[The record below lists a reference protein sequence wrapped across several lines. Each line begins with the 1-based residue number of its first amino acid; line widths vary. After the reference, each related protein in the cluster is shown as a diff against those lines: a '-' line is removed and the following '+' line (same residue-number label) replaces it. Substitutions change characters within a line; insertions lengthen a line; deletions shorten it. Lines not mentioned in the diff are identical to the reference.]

1 MKKWKI
7 ILSVVLAL
15 LIIPVAAG
23 AIYVNFVLDKVTVS
37 DEEFNK
43 DFDLNVNTN
52 LQNSDVKNIALFGV
66 DCRTADYNCDPN
78 NIHYSQFALQGNL
91 YLYRQ
96 FLSILLDFC
105 SEKIIFY
112 TFLGQ

>member
-37 DEEFNK
+37 DEEFDK
-43 DFDLNVNTN
+43 DFDLNINTS
-52 LQNSDVKNIALFGV
+52 LKNSESP
-66 DCRTADYNCDPN
+66 C
-78 NIHYSQFALQGNL
+78 HY
-91 YLYRQ
+91 
-96 FLSILLDFC
+96 FLEPCPL
-105 SEKIIFY
+105 KKP
-112 TFLGQ
+112 TKH